1 MLKRK
6 RWLDVLGVKHKV
18 RHLKFKGEEA
28 GCEGFYDT
36 QTQLIEIS
44 NEIQDQTKYNQVL
57 MHEGFHGVLHL
68 NGSAQD
74 LVISQEHAIID
85 SFITFLYRNFEI
97 KLKD

>member
-18 RHLKFKGEEA
+18 RYLKFKGEDA
-28 GCEGFYDT
+28 NCNGFYDT
-36 QTQLIEIS
+36 EEQLIEIS
-44 NEIQDQTKYNQVL
+44 NEIKDQTKHDQVL
-57 MHEGFHGVLHL
+57 MHEGLHGVLHL

-74 LVISQEHAIID
+74 LVLSQEHAIID
-85 SFITFLYRNFEI
+85 SFITFLYRNFDV